1 MAVED
6 DRELVCAWR
15 TLTRRRRGEANVAT
29 REGRWEDEGMDIA
42 QEGHAAEE
50 GEGHKEGHKVHGEE
64 EAYSI
69 LGCR

>member
-1 MAVED
+1 
-6 DRELVCAWR
+6 
-15 TLTRRRRGEANVAT
+15 
-29 REGRWEDEGMDIA
+29 MDIA